1 MPGALMQL
9 AAEGAQN
16 ELVNGNPSMTHF
28 RAVYRRH
35 TNFAMEHIRLTFT
48 SSHLEFDP
56 TGTRTLSCRIDRY
69 GQLVN
74 DCYLVLTLPD
84 IWSPLKSVTMA
95 PPGYDTRCNA
105 MGYEFQWIKNIGYNL
120 IDRIEL
126 TANGQVLQT
135 MTGEFM
141 KLYSYLTHDQTKRGL
156 VDKMVGHVKELY
168 DPANAFDRNGQYPH
182 AVAVQSPLG
191 LALPMTT
198 VPEPSIRSRQLIVPL
213 HFWFCENTGTAL
225 PLVSMQNTDVFINV
239 VLNPMINLYSILDT
253 NSANAT
259 FGTRIRPD
267 ASMLSTFLSPPNLN
281 GMPSNPT
288 LTTFFPDPYIDA
300 NFISLTEMEL
310 NQLALADQT
319 VLMKEVI
326 FVGNENQF
334 GPNTETVLPARNLV
348 TRIMFNARR
357 SDKEAINDWDNYTNW
372 DDPNRAPFT
381 ANSSNIGTVLYSS
394 GQYQVS
400 SVSPRDTMVDS
411 VLLFNGQERFYT
423 KTSQYFSLLQSY
435 RHTTGPSLPG
445 VYMYS
450 FALNNDQY
458 QPSGAFNSSKFDKIT
473 LRMTMQQPLPAQ
485 TATGQVQVCVLRSTV
500 FNQNPTVIPPG
511 NIGLYD
517 PSEVVTVIQNTQNGA
532 ILFNYTYNVRVYIES
547 YNFLRIVS
555 GLANLVFAS

>member
-28 RAVYRRH
+28 RTVYRRH

-48 SSHLEFDP
+48 ASHLEFDA
-56 TGTRTLSCRIDRY
+56 TSTKTFSCRIDRY

-74 DCYLVLTLPD
+74 DCYLVITLPD
-84 IWSPLKSVTMA
+84 IWSPLKTVTTA
-95 PPGYDTRCNA
+95 PPGYDERCNA
-105 MGYEFQWIKNIGYNL
+105 IGYEFQWIKNIGYNL
-120 IDRIEL
+120 IDHIEL

-141 KLYSYLTHDQTKRGL
+141 KLYSHLTHDQTKRGI
-156 VDKMVGHVKELY
+156 VDKMVGHVKEMH

-182 AVAVQSPLG
+182 AVAAQSPLG

-213 HFWFCENTGTAL
+213 HFWFCENAGTAL

-239 VLNPMINLYSILDT
+239 VLRPIVHLYTIIDT
-253 NSANAT
+253 NPLSTT

-267 ASMLSTFLSPPNLN
+267 ASALSTFLSPPILN
-281 GMPSNPT
+281 GTPSNPI

-310 NQLALADQT
+310 NQLARADQT
-319 VLMKEVI
+319 VLMKEIVFI
-326 FVGNENQF
+326 GSENQF
-334 GPNTETVLPARNLV
+334 GPNTELVLPARNLV
-348 TRIMFNARR
+348 TRILFNARR
-357 SDKEAINDWDNYTNW
+357 SDKEAKNDWDNYTNW
-372 DDPNRAPFT
+372 DDSGRAPFT
-381 ANSSNIGTVLYSS
+381 AISSNVGTVLYSS

-400 SVSPRDTMVDS
+400 SVSPRDAVVDS
-411 VLLFNGQERFYT
+411 VLLFNGLERFYT
-423 KTSQYFSLLQSY
+423 KPNQYFSLLQSY

-445 VYMYS
+445 AYMYS
-450 FALNNDQY
+450 FALNHDQY
-458 QPSGAFNSSKFDKIT
+458 QPSGSVNASKFDKIT
-473 LRMTMQQPLPAQ
+473 LRMTLQQPLPA
-485 TATGQVQVCVLRSTV
+485 ALSTGQVQVCVLRSTV

-511 NIGLYD
+511 NIALFD

-532 ILFNYTYNVRVYIES
+532 ILFTYTYNVGVYIES

>member
-9 AAEGAQN
+9 AAVGAQN

-28 RAVYRRH
+28 RTVYRRH
-35 TNFAMEHIRLTFT
+35 TNFAMEHIRLTFA
-48 SSHLEFDP
+48 SSHLEFDM
-56 TGTRTLSCRIDRY
+56 TGARTLTCRIDRY

-84 IWSPLKSVTMA
+84 IWSPLKPVVTA
-95 PPGYDTRCNA
+95 PTGYDQRCTA
-105 MGYEFQWIKNIGYNL
+105 IGYEFQWIKNIGYNL

-135 MTGEFM
+135 MTGEYL
-141 KLYSYLTHDQTKRGL
+141 KLYSHCTHDQTKRAI
-156 VDKMVGHVKELY
+156 VDKMVGHVKEMY

-182 AVAVQSPLG
+182 AVAVSSTSG

-213 HFWFCENTGTAL
+213 HFWFCESAGTAL

-239 VLNPMINLYSILDT
+239 VLNPLVNLYTIVDT
-253 NSANAT
+253 NPVNT
-259 FGTRIRPD
+259 TYGKRIRPD
-267 ASMLSTFLSPPNLN
+267 ASLLPTFLSPPLLD
-281 GMPSNPT
+281 GTPTNPT
-288 LTTFFPDPYIDA
+288 LSSFFPDPYIEA

-326 FVGNENQF
+326 FVGKENQY

-348 TRIMFNARR
+348 TRILFSARR
-357 SDKEAINDWDNYTNW
+357 SDMEAANNWDNYTNW
-372 DDPNRAPFT
+372 DSTERAPFT
-381 ANSSNIGTVLYSS
+381 ANSSNVGNVLYSS

-400 SVSPRDTMVDS
+400 SVSPRDTMTDS
-411 VLLFNGQERFYT
+411 VLLFNGVERFYT
-423 KTSQYFSLLQSY
+423 KPSQYFSLLQSY

-458 QPSGAFNSSKFDKIT
+458 QPSGALNASLIDKLT
-473 LRMTMQQPLPAQ
+473 LRMTLQQPLPED
-485 TATGQVQVCVLRSTV
+485 TATGQTQVCVLRSTV

-511 NIGLYD
+511 QIGLYD
-517 PSEVVTVIQNTQNGA
+517 PSEVVTVIQNVRNGA
-532 ILFNYTYNVRVYIES
+532 ILFKNTYNVSVYIES